1 MQTVLEKKKENNM
14 RTVIIV
20 ITAVVVL
27 AISAFAVLYAL
38 GKDYTNS
45 YMK

>member
-1 MQTVLEKKKENNM
+1 M
-14 RTVIIV
+14 RTVIIA
-20 ITAVVVL
+20 ITAVVIL
-27 AISAFAVLYAL
+27 AISALAVLYAL